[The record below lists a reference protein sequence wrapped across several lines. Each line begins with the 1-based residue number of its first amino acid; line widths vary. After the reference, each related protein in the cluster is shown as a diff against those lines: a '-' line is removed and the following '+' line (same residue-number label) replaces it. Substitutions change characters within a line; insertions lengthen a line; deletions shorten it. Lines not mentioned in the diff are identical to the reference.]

1 MLNVLLQGFG
11 HYFAPQEELV
21 AGAYLHIGFD
31 GEAVAFHGFFYRLE
45 VDPYFAECE
54 HHGTGCGA
62 RDHDI
67 VAHNRDIIKK
77 HWAQGVHTVSGM
89 LLKVDEK
96 CMTVTLYDR
105 HGTLIDQVKI
115 LAKR

>member
-1 MLNVLLQGFG
+1 MFNFYFFCDFGFS
-11 HYFAPQEELV
+11 PQEEFV
-21 AGAYLHIGFD
+21 AGAYFGFGLD
-31 GEAVAFHGFFYRLE
+31 GEVFSFHGFLNGLE
-45 VDPYFAECE
+45 VNPDFLHL
-54 HHGTGCGA
+54 HHHCASCGA